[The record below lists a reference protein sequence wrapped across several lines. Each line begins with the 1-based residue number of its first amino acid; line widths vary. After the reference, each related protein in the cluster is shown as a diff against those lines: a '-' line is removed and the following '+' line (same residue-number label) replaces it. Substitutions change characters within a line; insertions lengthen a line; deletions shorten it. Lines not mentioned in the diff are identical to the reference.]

1 MTIGKRISE
10 LRNKRGIS
18 QIQLAKDLNVSTSTI
33 GMWETDKRAIK
44 DELIVQLAEYFNVT
58 TDFLLGREEFDNS
71 DLFAAHIEGDL
82 TEDERIEIE
91 KYLKFIRSQKEE

>member
-44 DELIVQLAEYFNVT
+44 DELIIQLADYFNVT
-58 TDFLLGREEFDNS
+58 TDYLLGREKFDNS
-71 DLFAAHIEGDL
+71 DLLAAHIDNDL
-82 TEDERIEIE
+82 TEEERIEIE
-91 KYLKFIRSQKEE
+91 KYLKFIRSQKE

>member
-1 MTIGKRISE
+1 MTIGKKISE

-44 DELIVQLAEYFNVT
+44 DELIVQLADYFNVT
-58 TDFLLGREEFDNS
+58 
-71 DLFAAHIEGDL
+71 
-82 TEDERIEIE
+82 
-91 KYLKFIRSQKEE
+91 

>member
-1 MTIGKRISE
+1 MTIGKKISE

-44 DELIVQLAEYFNVT
+44 DELIVQLADYFNVT
-58 TDFLLGREEFDNS
+58 TDYLLGREKSDNS
-71 DLFAAHIEGDL
+71 DLLAAHIDNDL
-82 TEDERIEIE
+82 TEEERIEIE
-91 KYLKFIRSQKEE
+91 KYLKFIRSQKE